1 MHIICERD
9 VGLFSLIQQ
18 VVANIPWAIAEHRIP
33 VVHFGARTC
42 YWTPNGY
49 HGKDSVWEYYFEP
62 VVPPYSAS
70 CIPPHIRAFISQVP
84 PSPHEVGYFVDGRA
98 TAEIATAVTRTFVSS
113 HFGDHPDLNGA
124 ALLIPY
130 GWDDPGDQLRRAAK
144 VILDGFVK
152 PRPYILRKTDDFYA
166 AQMAGHDLIGVH
178 ARGTDAI
185 AQNEPRRHRY
195 GSLVLSRYVEEI
207 ERLLDVRPDAKILV
221 ATDDQASL
229 NSLKDTFGSRLI
241 AHDSIRHQEGEAVG
255 RGPTGWGMPG
265 YIAVDRDLAARN
277 GEEAIIEYLLLSR
290 CGHLVHN
297 GSSLARTVL
306 LNAPQLRHTN
316 TNGREWS
323 SDGFRGAVGKLR
335 RRRRWARPS
344 RRGAGTGS

>member
-18 VVANIPWAIAEHRIP
+18 VVANIPWAMAEHRIP
-33 VVHFGARTC
+33 VVHFGDKTC

-62 VVPPYSAS
+62 VMPPYSAS
-70 CIPPHIRAFISQVP
+70 CIPHHIRSFISQVP
-84 PSPHEVGYFVDGRA
+84 PSPYEVGYFVDGRA
-98 TAEIATAVTRTFVSS
+98 TAQSTTAVTRTFVSC
-113 HFGDHPDLNGA
+113 HFGDHPDLDGA

-130 GWDDPGDQLRRAAK
+130 GWDDPGNQLRRAAK

-152 PRPYILRKTDDFYA
+152 PRPYILGKAVEFYA
-166 AQMAGHDLIGVH
+166 AQMAGHDVIGVN

-185 AQNEPRRHRY
+185 AQNEPRYNRH

-207 ERLLDVRPDAKILV
+207 ERLLEVRPDAKIFM

-241 AHDSIRHQEGEAVG
+241 AYDSIRHQEGEAVG
-255 RGPTGWGMPG
+255 RGPTGWGVPG

-290 CGHLVHN
+290 CDHLVHN

-306 LNAPQLRHTN
+306 LNAPQLPHTN
-316 TNGREWS
+316 THRRELP
-323 SDGFRGAVGKLR
+323 SDVQGPAGKR
-335 RRRRWARPS
+335 RRGRR
-344 RRGAGTGS
+344 